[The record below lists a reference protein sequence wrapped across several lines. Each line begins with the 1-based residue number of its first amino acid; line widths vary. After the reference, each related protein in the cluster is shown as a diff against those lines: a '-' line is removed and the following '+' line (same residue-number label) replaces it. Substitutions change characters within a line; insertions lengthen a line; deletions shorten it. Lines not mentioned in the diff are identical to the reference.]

1 MSALP
6 PKADIDRRHWH
17 VRLVPQPEVR
27 GLALRS
33 ASFKMPSPERIA
45 AALKKHKMEVLEA
58 PGTA

>member
-1 MSALP
+1 
-6 PKADIDRRHWH
+6 
-17 VRLVPQPEVR
+17 VPQPEVH

>member
-1 MSALP
+1 VAL
-6 PKADIDRRHWH
+6 KADQNASPRH
-17 VRLVPQPEVR
+17 VAQVPQPEVR

-45 AALKKHKMEVLEA
+45 TALKKHKMEVLEA